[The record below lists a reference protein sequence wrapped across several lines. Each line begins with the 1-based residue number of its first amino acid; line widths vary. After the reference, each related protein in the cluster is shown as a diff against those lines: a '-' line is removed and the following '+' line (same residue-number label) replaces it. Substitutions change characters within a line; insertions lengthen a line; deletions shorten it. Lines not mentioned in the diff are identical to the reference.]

1 MWLMVRKMGRL
12 KQIVER
18 AYREGKV
25 KVGIVLRPTEV
36 NMLMF
41 LGRKWSTDNVSY
53 IVRRCIAVTYKLVVE
68 AQ

>member
-1 MWLMVRKMGRL
+1 MVRKMGRL
-12 KQIVER
+12 KQIVEK

-36 NMLMF
+36 NMLTV
-41 LGRKWSTDNVSY
+41 LGRKWNTDNVSY
-53 IVRRCIAVTYKLVVE
+53 IVRRCVAIAYRLVVE